1 MKNKIIEGTEQRYIS
16 RKASKYATKLVEDFL
31 NAQKCDYGFYTQYDF
46 RTDLES
52 YVSDNSN
59 DFDSVPD
66 LPNISRA
73 LSLVKDKTFLKD
85 GQTFAFLRVGKGYTF
100 IPKETV
106 LNELFELNGIYL
118 KDSVHEMSETTLVF
132 SIAPDSHDHFI
143 EVLNKK
149 FSSKMLWGHFSQG
162 DYLFL
167 MFDKSRSDFKSNI
180 KLFKEFFQRKDNYRN
195 YKMLNLR

>member
-1 MKNKIIEGTEQRYIS
+1 MTNKILEGTEQRYIS
-16 RKASKYATKLVEDFL
+16 RKASKYATNLVESFL
-31 NAQKCDYGFYTQYDF
+31 NDQKCNYGFLTQYDF

-59 DFDSVPD
+59 DFDNVPD

-73 LSLVKDKTFLKD
+73 LSLAKDKTFLKD

-100 IPKETV
+100 IPKETI
-106 LNELFELNGIYL
+106 LNELFELDGIYL
-118 KDSVHEMSETTLVF
+118 KDSVYELSEATLVF
-132 SIAPDSHDHFI
+132 SIVPDSHGRFI
-143 EVLNKK
+143 DVLNEKI
-149 FSSKMLWGHFSQG
+149 SSRMLWGHFSQG

-167 MFDKSRSDFKSNI
+167 MFDKSRNDFEANI
-180 KLFKEFFQRKDNYRN
+180 KLFKEFFKRKDNYRN